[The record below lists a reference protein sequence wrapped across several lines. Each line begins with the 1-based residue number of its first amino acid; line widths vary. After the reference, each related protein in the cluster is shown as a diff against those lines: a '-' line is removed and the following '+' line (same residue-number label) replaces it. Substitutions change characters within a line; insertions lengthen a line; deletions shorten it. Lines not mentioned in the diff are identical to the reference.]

1 MHHMLTYKDFYL
13 GARGGS
19 GRRNEEIRGKF
30 GTGSGLPGKMELLDD
45 RALAKPLSV
54 PSSNTTV

>member
-1 MHHMLTYKDFYL
+1 MTYKDFYL

-19 GRRNEEIRGKF
+19 GRRNEEIRGKL
-30 GTGSGLPGKMELLDD
+30 GTGSGLPGGDGASGD
-45 RALAKPLSV
+45 GALAKPLSV